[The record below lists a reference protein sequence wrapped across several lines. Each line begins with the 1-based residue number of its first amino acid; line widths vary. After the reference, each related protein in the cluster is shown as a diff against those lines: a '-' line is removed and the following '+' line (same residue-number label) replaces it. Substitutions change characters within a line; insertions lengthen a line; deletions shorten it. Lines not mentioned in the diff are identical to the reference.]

1 MIADLL
7 SQRRAVLLHVI
18 RESYGVVL
26 HTDAWLLRVLPPT
39 EAVTFMTPVQ
49 MGTLTEF
56 GDVSYAGLPRVAALG
71 YLLGDISTTPMAS
84 MVHAFQEGMS
94 RLMQRPG
101 TKRALATDDV
111 ALLGISD
118 GLLRINNLGGDIAV
132 AREWVI
138 SLVNEGTA
146 PRWTERMRT
155 LAGELLDPR
164 GRLLVLPSQNSVD
177 DLALDLSLRAAWPA
191 AFQSV
196 PLPPFQA
203 EELLRTLIIE
213 QAPDESER
221 SAAWLRCIDILIRKA
236 ARDLTHSISDTVR
249 ILQSVQHAFK
259 RWPYEHDSHRRGIS
273 PVRWI
278 IDNEYQVQ
286 SLLWAIL
293 YPIYNEA
300 LVDEV
305 YVEDWGNKKPRVDL
319 GITSLKLI
327 IEVKIARSPRDFTE
341 IEEQVA
347 GDVGLYFKNTTRFNR
362 MIVFVYDDCDEHHPE
377 RYDSLRNALIQRES
391 IEDVVIVRRP
401 SKLPNQ
407 KTR

>member
-1 MIADLL
+1 M
-7 SQRRAVLLHVI
+7 RA
-18 RESYGVVL
+18 
-26 HTDAWLLRVLPPT
+26 
-39 EAVTFMTPVQ
+39 
-49 MGTLTEF
+49 
-56 GDVSYAGLPRVAALG
+56 
-71 YLLGDISTTPMAS
+71 
-84 MVHAFQEGMS
+84 
-94 RLMQRPG
+94 
-101 TKRALATDDV
+101 
-111 ALLGISD
+111 
-118 GLLRINNLGGDIAV
+118 
-132 AREWVI
+132 
-138 SLVNEGTA
+138 
-146 PRWTERMRT
+146 

-164 GRLLVLPSQNSVD
+164 GRLLVLPAQNSVD

-203 EELLRTLIIE
+203 EELLRTLIID

-249 ILQSVQHAFK
+249 ILKSVQHAFK
-259 RWPYEHDSHRRGIS
+259 RWPYEHESHRRGIS

-286 SLLWAIL
+286 SLLWVIL
-293 YPIYNEA
+293 YPIYNET

-377 RYDSLRNALIQRES
+377 RYDSLRNALIQCES

>member
-1 MIADLL
+1 MITDLL
-7 SQRRAVLLHVI
+7 SQRRAALLHVVQD
-18 RESYGVVL
+18 SYGVVL
-26 HTDAWLLRVLPPT
+26 QTDAWLLRVLPPAD
-39 EAVTFMTPVQ
+39 AVAFMTPVQ
-49 MGTLTEF
+49 IGTLTDI

-71 YLLGDISTTPMAS
+71 YLLGDSNTTPMAS
-84 MVHAFQEGMS
+84 MVHAFQEGMG

-101 TKRALATDDV
+101 SKRALTSDDV
-111 ALLGISD
+111 ALLGIAD
-118 GLLRINNLGGDIAV
+118 GLLRIAHLGGDIAV
-132 AREWVI
+132 ARQWVV
-138 SLVNEGTA
+138 SLVNEGGI
-146 PRWTERMRT
+146 PRWSDRMRS

-164 GRLLVLPSQNSVD
+164 GRLHVLPAQDSAD

-191 AFQSV
+191 AFHDV
-196 PLPPFQA
+196 PLPTFKA
-203 EELLRTLIIE
+203 EELLRVLITE
-213 QAPDESER
+213 PVPDESER
-221 SAAWLRCIDILIRKA
+221 SAAWLRCIDVLIRKA
-236 ARDLTHSISDTVR
+236 ARQLTHTVPDTVH

-259 RWPYEHDSHRRGIS
+259 RWPYEQEPHRKGIL

-293 YPIYNEA
+293 YPIYNES

-305 YVEDWGNKKPRVDL
+305 YVEDWSNKKPRIDL

-347 GDVGLYFKNTTRFNR
+347 GDVGLYFKNPARFNR
-362 MIVFVYDDCDEHHPE
+362 MVVFVYDDCDEHHPE
-377 RYDSLRNALIQRES
+377 KYDSLRNALIQREE

-401 SKLPNQ
+401 SRLPNQ

>member
-1 MIADLL
+1 MIVDLL
-7 SQRRAVLLHVI
+7 SQRRATLLHVV

-26 HTDAWLLRVLPPT
+26 HTDAWLLRVLPPA
-39 EAVTFMTPVQ
+39 EAVAFMTPVQ

-71 YLLGDISTTPMAS
+71 YLLGDTNTTPMAS

-111 ALLGISD
+111 ALLGIAD
-118 GLLRINNLGGDIAV
+118 GLLRIDNLGGDIAV
-132 AREWVI
+132 AREWVV
-138 SLVNEGTA
+138 SLVNEGAA
-146 PRWTERMRT
+146 PRWTERMRA

-164 GRLLVLPSQNSVD
+164 GRLHVLPAQNSVD
-177 DLALDLSLRAAWPA
+177 DLALDLSLRAAWTA
-191 AFQSV
+191 AFHNV
-196 PLPPFQA
+196 PVPTFHA
-203 EELLRTLIIE
+203 EELLRALITE
-213 QAPDESER
+213 QVPDESER
-221 SAAWLRCIDILIRKA
+221 SAVWLRCMDVLIRKA
-236 ARDLTHSISDTVR
+236 SRDLTHSVSDTVR
-249 ILQSVQHAFK
+249 ILQGVQHAFK
-259 RWPYEHDSHRRGIS
+259 RWPYEQEAHRKGIL

-300 LVDEV
+300 LVDEF

-347 GDVGLYFKNTTRFNR
+347 GDAGLYFKNTTRFNR
-362 MIVFVYDDCDEHHPE
+362 MVVFVYDDCDEYHPE
-377 RYDSLRNALIQRES
+377 KYDGLRNVLIQRET

-407 KTR
+407 KSR